1 VKSALTIVGVILA
14 LMSAAATAA
23 EDTKSTSI
31 KADAEDCSKQ
41 VWPHFSPSCIRNADK
56 AVAVRLVTPDRR

>member
-1 VKSALTIVGVILA
+1 MKSALTIVGVILA

-31 KADAEDCSKQ
+31 KADAED
-41 VWPHFSPSCIRNADK
+41 WPHFSPSCIRNADK

>member
-1 VKSALTIVGVILA
+1 MKSALTIVGVILV

-23 EDTKSTSI
+23 EDTTSTSV

-41 VWPHFSPSCIRNADK
+41 VWPHFTPSCLRNADK
-56 AVAVRLVTPDRR
+56 AVAVRLVPDRR